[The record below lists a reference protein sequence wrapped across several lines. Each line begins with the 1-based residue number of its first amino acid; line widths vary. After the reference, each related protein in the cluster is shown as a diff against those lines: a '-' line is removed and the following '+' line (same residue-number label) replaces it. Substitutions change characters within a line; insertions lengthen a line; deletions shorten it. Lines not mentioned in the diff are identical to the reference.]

1 LKVSG
6 IIIVRRIENSHFRGN
21 LFVRKIPLI
30 KNSIALIE
38 SCYCYENFSQSVKI
52 LDFTISISQSQFHN
66 FDSANQNLLP
76 SIGVLTSVDTVF
88 NFDNEGRWTLVL

>member
-1 LKVSG
+1 VGKV
-6 IIIVRRIENSHFRGN
+6 
-21 LFVRKIPLI
+21 PLI
-30 KNSIALIE
+30 KNSIVLIK
-38 SCYCYENFSQSVKI
+38 SCYCYENFSQSEKR

-66 FDSANQNLLP
+66 FDSANQKLVP